1 MKKKKLTLL
10 SAVTAAAIMAA
21 CTADEM
27 LSERRVDQLAYMA
40 EEQTPVQ
47 VVTAW
52 SENEWTDEADTRAGQ
67 SLNDQVFSLM
77 YSTNSASAVCLRAD
91 DGQGTYS
98 SYQYNVVGTTGANAI
113 SPNSSAAYFP
123 AGVTTVN
130 VYGWYPYNS
139 GSTSFS
145 VSNNQTADADYIL
158 SDLMLANKSQCT
170 RVKSNNV
177 YTISDGNKATLAF
190 RHVMAKIKLNVTAG
204 TGVTINSVKF
214 ASVKRTVAISGPN
227 GSGTVSIGDA
237 TGSGEEITVY
247 GTIAAGATANV
258 AAVIPPQ
265 TVKGNFIVINATYGS
280 KTGNVT
286 YQLDGTTGKT
296 FAGNTVYTA
305 TMTVNKQDIQQTI
318 SIAEWTNAQGSV
330 TVEPTTSTSGGD
342 IDFTGD
348 TDMTLTYNGANGTVT
363 INESGTYTAISSN
376 TDIATVGVS
385 GMTVTVAPVAAG
397 SAKVYVTNSDGTNYG
412 VINVTVNK
420 AATEVTTAPTANNLT
435 YTGSAQTL
443 VTAGTA
449 SAGCT
454 MYYRLENGSWGT
466 AIPTATGANTTGYT
480 VYYKAVP
487 PDTDNYEAETTA
499 QTVNVVVAKADGSV
513 TLDKS
518 SVSDIYKSGGTA
530 TVNVTAHS
538 GTGAITASSS
548 NTGIATV
555 GVSGTIVTVTGA
567 GTAGTATITV
577 TAAADA
583 NYNEATATFTAT
595 TVDKSTPTFSAPT
608 AKSLTYNGSAQTLI
622 NAGSTSDGTMYYS
635 LTNGSGW
642 STTLPTGTGM
652 SHTVYYY
659 VAGDATHLD
668 SSVGSVTVN
677 FSKGS
682 PTLSLSPASAT
693 IIAGNNTTA
702 TISRSSSNPGNLSV
716 SAQSNSSV
724 ATGSISGTTLTVNG
738 VAAGSATITV
748 KVASNTYWNEK
759 TVTFTAAVKPSAT
772 TTLSAL
778 KSSWNANYLGASVYS
793 DGTVGWATS
802 ISGKTRIGVVAYY
815 NADGVDSGVSGAK
828 ILVLAIANA
837 AICAWGHSDTTC
849 DGTIHGSYTYSK
861 SGNSGYTQTQAL
873 CNNGSDSSTHPA
885 AYKAWNYSA
894 TIPTGGA
901 SPAHWFLP
909 SQTQWGWMSAQ
920 RGYAGI
926 SSGFHW
932 SSTERTSYNAY
943 YLDGINGYTSPYTA
957 KGFTGCG
964 ARACFA
970 Y

>member
-10 SAVTAAAIMAA
+10 SAVAAAAVLAA
-21 CTADEM
+21 CTADEI

-145 VSNNQTADADYIL
+145 VSNNQTADANYIL
-158 SDLMLANKSQCT
+158 SDLMLANKSQCK

-342 IDFTGD
+342 INFTGD

-376 TDIATVGVS
+376 TGIATVNVVGT
-385 GMTVTVAPVAAG
+385 TVTVAPVAAG
-397 SAKVYVTNSDGTNYG
+397 SAKVYVTKSDGTDYG
-412 VINVTVNK
+412 VINVTV
-420 AATEVTTAPTANNLT
+420 
-435 YTGSAQTL
+435 
-443 VTAGTA
+443 
-449 SAGCT
+449 
-454 MYYRLENGSWGT
+454 
-466 AIPTATGANTTGYT
+466 
-480 VYYKAVP
+480 
-487 PDTDNYEAETTA
+487 
-499 QTVNVVVAKADGSV
+499 AKANGSV

-518 SVSDIYKSGGTA
+518 SVTGINKNGGTA

-538 GTGAITASSS
+538 STGAITASSS

-555 GVSGTIVTVTGA
+555 SVEGTVVTVTGA

-595 TVDKSTPTFSAPT
+595 TVDMSTPTFTAPT

-622 NAGSTSDGTMYYS
+622 NAGSTSDGTMYY
-635 LTNGSGW
+635 T
-642 STTLPTGTGM
+642 STTTNSKPSSTSGFTTSVPTQIDAGT
-652 SHTVYYY
+652 YY
-659 VAGDATHLD
+659 VWYYVKGDDTHLD
-668 SSVGSVTVN
+668 SDIAGSVSVTIAKRTPSLSKSPTNLTIIKNNNGNVTISGSSASITSVSSNNTSIATASYSGNTVTVHGV
-677 FSKGS
+677 SKGS
-682 PTLSLSPASAT
+682 T
-693 IIAGNNTTA
+693 
-702 TISRSSSNPGNLSV
+702 
-716 SAQSNSSV
+716 
-724 ATGSISGTTLTVNG
+724 
-738 VAAGSATITV
+738 TITV
-748 KVASNTYWNEK
+748 QTGSNSNDNTASTSFTVNVNEK
-759 TVTFTAAVKPSAT
+759 VSSSLA
-772 TTLSAL
+772 TLSAL
-778 KSSWNANYLGASVYS
+778 KDALGANMDASDYIGYYVDASGNISSTNNSAVGVILYINSSSTVFVGTDNKSQTYYDSNPDSNKSNARILVCALSDISTGMTWNAITSTTASEWNSAPSRPDGASKWFIPTSTQLSNMSATRFIPRIIPYNVFYWSCTEYRDGAYSVYS
-793 DGTVGWATS
+793 
-802 ISGKTRIGVVAYY
+802 
-815 NADGVDSGVSGAK
+815 
-828 ILVLAIANA
+828 
-837 AICAWGHSDTTC
+837 
-849 DGTIHGSYTYSK
+849 
-861 SGNSGYTQTQAL
+861 NSGEFSIRPKTE
-873 CNNGSDSSTHPA
+873 S
-885 AYKAWNYSA
+885 NYV
-894 TIPTGGA
+894 
-901 SPAHWFLP
+901 
-909 SQTQWGWMSAQ
+909 
-920 RGYAGI
+920 
-926 SSGFHW
+926 
-932 SSTERTSYNAY
+932 
-943 YLDGINGYTSPYTA
+943 
-957 KGFTGCG
+957 
-964 ARACFA
+964 RAFFA

>member
-1 MKKKKLTLL
+1 MKKKRLTLL
-10 SAVTAAAIMAA
+10 SAVAAAAVLAA
-21 CTADEM
+21 CTADEI

-145 VSNNQTADADYIL
+145 VSNNQTADANYIL
-158 SDLMLANKSQCT
+158 SDLMLANKSQCK

-342 IDFTGD
+342 INFTGD

-376 TDIATVGVS
+376 TGIATVNVVGT
-385 GMTVTVAPVAAG
+385 TVTVAPVAAG
-397 SAKVYVTNSDGTNYG
+397 SAKVYVTKSDGTDYG
-412 VINVTVNK
+412 VINVTV
-420 AATEVTTAPTANNLT
+420 
-435 YTGSAQTL
+435 
-443 VTAGTA
+443 
-449 SAGCT
+449 
-454 MYYRLENGSWGT
+454 
-466 AIPTATGANTTGYT
+466 
-480 VYYKAVP
+480 
-487 PDTDNYEAETTA
+487 
-499 QTVNVVVAKADGSV
+499 AKANGSV

-518 SVSDIYKSGGTA
+518 SVTGINKNGGTA

-538 GTGAITASSS
+538 STGAITASSS

-555 GVSGTIVTVTGA
+555 SVEGTVVTVTGA

-595 TVDKSTPTFSAPT
+595 TVDMSTPTFTAPT

-622 NAGSTSDGTMYYS
+622 NAGSTSDGTMYY
-635 LTNGSGW
+635 T
-642 STTLPTGTGM
+642 STTTNSKPSSTSGFTTSVPTQIDAGT
-652 SHTVYYY
+652 YY
-659 VAGDATHLD
+659 VWYYVKGDDTHLD
-668 SSVGSVTVN
+668 SDIAGSVSVTIAKRTPSLSKSPTNLTIIKNNNGNVTISGSSASITSVSSNNTSIATASYSGNTVTVHGV
-677 FSKGS
+677 SKGS
-682 PTLSLSPASAT
+682 T
-693 IIAGNNTTA
+693 
-702 TISRSSSNPGNLSV
+702 
-716 SAQSNSSV
+716 
-724 ATGSISGTTLTVNG
+724 
-738 VAAGSATITV
+738 TITV
-748 KVASNTYWNEK
+748 QTGSNSNDNTASTSFTVNVNEK
-759 TVTFTAAVKPSAT
+759 VSSSLA
-772 TTLSAL
+772 TLSAL
-778 KSSWNANYLGASVYS
+778 KDALGANMDASDYIGYYVDASGNISSTNNSAVGVILYINSSSTVFVGTDNKSQTYYDSNPDSNKSNARILVCALSDISTGMTWNAITSTTASEWNSAPSRPDGASKWFIPTSTQLSNMSATRFIPRIIPYNVFYWSCTEYRDGAYSVYS
-793 DGTVGWATS
+793 
-802 ISGKTRIGVVAYY
+802 
-815 NADGVDSGVSGAK
+815 
-828 ILVLAIANA
+828 
-837 AICAWGHSDTTC
+837 
-849 DGTIHGSYTYSK
+849 
-861 SGNSGYTQTQAL
+861 NSGEFSIRPKTE
-873 CNNGSDSSTHPA
+873 S
-885 AYKAWNYSA
+885 NYV
-894 TIPTGGA
+894 
-901 SPAHWFLP
+901 
-909 SQTQWGWMSAQ
+909 
-920 RGYAGI
+920 
-926 SSGFHW
+926 
-932 SSTERTSYNAY
+932 
-943 YLDGINGYTSPYTA
+943 
-957 KGFTGCG
+957 
-964 ARACFA
+964 RAFFA